1 MSAKVKTMNNREF
14 VDFCFQKI
22 LGREPDN
29 EGLDSYTHA
38 LNANQLSREDLLIQF
53 VLCEEFTQ
61 KSENLECFP
70 PGHFYSALPSLE
82 DRKIFLASKSTENE
96 ITGIRLNGQK
106 QFELLKKFKEYY
118 DQCPFQDEKG
128 GNFRYYFLNRAY
140 SYTDGLILYCMIRE
154 FKPRRII
161 EVGSGY
167 SSCLMLD
174 TSELYFD
181 DQIDFTFIEPV
192 PELLYS
198 LLKQSDRKHKILP
211 VKVQEVDINVFKE
224 LEANDI
230 LFIDST
236 HISKLGSDVNKV
248 IHEILPILQKGV
260 LVHFHDISWPFEYPA
275 DLIKKGF
282 AWNEAY
288 LLRAFLEFNES
299 FGILFFSG
307 YLHKH
312 FVAWI
317 RENMPLC
324 QKNGGDNIWIEK
336 LK

>member
-1 MSAKVKTMNNREF
+1 MLESSMVSWFKKLR
-14 VDFCFQKI
+14 
-22 LGREPDN
+22 
-29 EGLDSYTHA
+29 S
-38 LNANQLSREDLLIQF
+38 
-53 VLCEEFTQ
+53 

-82 DRKIFLASKSTENE
+82 DRKAFLASTPAEDQLP
-96 ITGIRLNGQK
+96 GIRLDGQK

-118 DQCPFQDEKG
+118 DQCPFQEEKG
-128 GNFRYYFLNRAY
+128 GNLRYYFQNPSY
-140 SYTDGLILYCMIRE
+140 SYTDGLILYSMIRE
-154 FKPRRII
+154 FKPKRII
-161 EVGSGY
+161 EIGCGY

-181 DQIDFTFIEPV
+181 DQIDFTFIEPF

-198 LLKQSDRKHKILP
+198 LLKQSDRRHKIFP
-211 VKVQEVDINVFKE
+211 VKVQEVDITIFKL
-224 LEANDI
+224 LEARDI

-236 HISKLGSDVNKV
+236 HVSKLRSNVNRV
-248 IHEILPILQKGV
+248 IHEILPVLQKGV

-275 DLIKKGF
+275 DWIEKGF

-299 FGILFFSG
+299 FEILFFSG
-307 YLHKH
+307 YMHKNYG
-312 FVAWI
+312 AWI
-317 RENMPLC
+317 RDNMPLC
-324 QKNGGDNIWIEK
+324 QKNGGDNIWIER

>member
-1 MSAKVKTMNNREF
+1 MSAR
-14 VDFCFQKI
+14 
-22 LGREPDN
+22 
-29 EGLDSYTHA
+29 A
-38 LNANQLSREDLLIQF
+38 
-53 VLCEEFTQ
+53 
-61 KSENLECFP
+61 SENLECFP
-70 PGHFYSALPSLE
+70 PGHFYSAIPSLE
-82 DRKIFLASKSTENE
+82 ERKRFLASKPTENE
-96 ITGIRLNGQK
+96 ILGIRLNGPK

-118 DQCPFQDEKG
+118 DQCPFEDKKS
-128 GNFRYYFLNRAY
+128 GNLRYYFQNPSY
-140 SYTDGLILYCMIRE
+140 SYTDGLILFSMIRE
-154 FKPRRII
+154 FKPKRII

-167 SSCLMLD
+167 SSCLMID

-181 DQIDFTFIEPV
+181 DKIDFTFIEPY

-211 VKVQEVDINVFKE
+211 VKVQEVDINIFKS

-236 HISKLGSDVNKV
+236 HVSKLRSDVNRV
-248 IHEILPILQKGV
+248 IHEILPVLQKGV
-260 LVHFHDISWPFEYPA
+260 FVHFHDISWPFEYPA

-299 FGILFFSG
+299 FEILFFTG
-307 YLHKH
+307 YLHKNYGE
-312 FVAWI
+312 WI
-317 RENMPLC
+317 WDNMPLC
-324 QKNGGDNIWIEK
+324 QKNGGDSIWIEK